1 MHTDPW
7 MPGLRQQRITVDDG
21 VEINAWVGGQGP
33 ALLLVHGHP
42 QTSAIWHRVAPRL
55 AQQFTLVLAD
65 LRGYGDSSRPA
76 GDPRACELQQ
86 AHHGPRSAAADGPAG
101 P

>member
-42 QTSAIWHRVAPRL
+42 QTSAIWHRVAPGWR
-55 AQQFTLVLAD
+55 
-65 LRGYGDSSRPA
+65 SSSPWCWPTCA
-76 GDPRACELQQ
+76 AMATPRA
-86 AHHGPRSAAADGPAG
+86 PPAI
-101 P
+101 PSM